1 MKIQQN
7 TVVGSDAPE
16 VRSRQDSSSASGA
29 RVNGGSLVSDQ
40 ISIGRQQQLLN
51 FAMND
56 GPHSAR
62 VNELAQL
69 YTSGKYNPDP
79 AAIADSIVREA
90 LGE

>member
-7 TVVGSDAPE
+7 TVVGSDTPE
-16 VRSRQDSSSASGA
+16 VRPRQDSTSASGA
-29 RVNGGSLVSDQ
+29 RVSGGGPASDQ
-40 ISIGRQQQLLN
+40 ISLGRQQQLLN

-62 VNELAQL
+62 VDELAQL

-79 AAIADSIVREA
+79 VAIADSIVREA

>member
-7 TVVGSDAPE
+7 TVFGADTQE
-16 VRSRQDSSSASGA
+16 VRSRQDSSSSAGA
-29 RVNGGSLVSDQ
+29 RVDGGGATSDQ
-40 ISIGRQQQLLN
+40 ISLGRQQQLLN

-62 VNELAQL
+62 VDELAQL

>member
-7 TVVGSDAPE
+7 TVMGAETQE
-16 VRSRQDSSSASGA
+16 VRPRQDSTSSTGA
-29 RVNGGSLVSDQ
+29 RVDGGGPASDQ
-40 ISIGRQQQLLN
+40 ISLGRQQQLLN

-62 VNELAQL
+62 VDELAQM

-79 AAIADSIVREA
+79 VAIADSIVREA